1 MTHSVS
7 RERTREQPGL
17 VQGQCQP
24 GLGGVLLI
32 LPAGTSSLL
41 QRPVVGRLWIPT
53 GAQEGHMGDSIGDR
67 RCSEWAG
74 QASLRVASG
83 WL

>member
-7 RERTREQPGL
+7 RERTRGQPGL
-17 VQGQCQP
+17 VQGQYLP

-41 QRPVVGRLWIPT
+41 GRPVVGRLWVPT
-53 GAQEGHMGDSIGDR
+53 GAQEAR
-67 RCSEWAG
+67 RVTWETALG
-74 QASLRVASG
+74 TGAVASG
-83 WL
+83 LGRPPSEWL